1 MNVTRPWQRL
11 SLSWC
16 TLPLDLRGLAAMR
29 IIMGFC
35 IVYEQLGFFYW
46 RFEFLSDTGVCS
58 PLPRMSDSVQF
69 SFPSVIIYYA
79 FGKTAAVTVLL
90 LIHAAAAMSVA
101 LGFCTFRSCVLL
113 WILHRGRDQRI
124 QHLAYAADGV
134 SVTLCFWMMWLPV
147 GQRYSLD
154 ALTSTKQKSTSERD
168 RHRGPLTSYV
178 ILFFLIVMYGTAGY
192 YKIGNAWVDGTAAER
207 ALWGNMRRTFWMAKA
222 LASSKLFSKVFAL
235 MAVLLQRHCWP
246 LFLVPHGLA
255 RLLGIAL
262 FGAFH
267 ISLWVTMRIDLFQPY
282 SLAALVACFPSSAW
296 DMFDNF
302 VDRLTKAHWF
312 RGFVVITATAPTPV
326 EASPASAKTPTTPSI
341 KQARASLVGIVSFV
355 AVGTAAARVLKGLLV
370 GLQVFGIWSKACRD
384 LTTRGPTS
392 AGWPVYCSP
401 NYALAQPMQDLMT
414 AVPYVRDGLIA
425 LDKAIDFAGSYQ
437 KFSVFAPEPPPDHWW
452 VRIVGM
458 SNNGSQLDL
467 WVNGQPCFET
477 PTDGGTKQCGHP
489 RLPLWELPSRPTISE
504 RWHRVFESYSYKNEC
519 FDSFRAYLCNSWHS
533 RHDSAGPLGMPF
545 FRILFFSRPASS
557 GLDTATTR
565 NHPTVFGSCFG
576 NFNLLAQK
584 LTQPRD
590 YHIPELCDLD
600 AKVAHEMTGNA
611 WNLAM
616 PVCLARLRT

>member
-1 MNVTRPWQRL
+1 
-11 SLSWC
+11 
-16 TLPLDLRGLAAMR
+16 
-29 IIMGFC
+29 
-35 IVYEQLGFFYW
+35 
-46 RFEFLSDTGVCS
+46 
-58 PLPRMSDSVQF
+58 
-69 SFPSVIIYYA
+69 
-79 FGKTAAVTVLL
+79 
-90 LIHAAAAMSVA
+90 MSVA

-124 QHLAYAADGV
+124 QHLQYAGDGV
-134 SVTLCFWMMWLPV
+134 ATGLCFWMMWLPV

-154 ALTSTKQKSTSERD
+154 ALTSTTQRSTSERD
-168 RHRGPLTSYV
+168 RHRGPVTSYV

-207 ALWGNMRRTFWMAKA
+207 ALWGNMRRTFWIARA

-246 LFLVPHGLA
+246 LFLVPHSLA

-262 FGAFH
+262 FASFH
-267 ISLWVTMRIDLFQPY
+267 ISLWLTMRIDLFQPFC
-282 SLAALVACFPSSAW
+282 LAALVACFPSNAW
-296 DMFDNF
+296 DMFDTV
-302 VDRLTKAHWF
+302 VDKLTRTLSF
-312 RGFVVITATAPTPV
+312 RCPGVIMASAPMHV
-326 EASPASAKTPTTPSI
+326 KASPLAAEVPTTPSN
-341 KQARASLVGIVSFV
+341 KQARAGLVGIVSLV
-355 AVGTAAARVLKGLLV
+355 AAGTAAGRVLKGLLV
-370 GLQVFGIWSKACRD
+370 GLQVFGIWSKACSD
-384 LTTRGPTS
+384 LAAEGS
-392 AGWPVYCSP
+392 AGWPAYCSP
-401 NYALAQPMQDLMT
+401 NYALAQPLQDLQT
-414 AVPYVRDGLIA
+414 AVPHVRYLIFVVNEA
-425 LDKAIDFAGSYQ
+425 MHLAGSYQ
-437 KFSVFAPEPPPDHWW
+437 QFSIFAPEPPPDFWW

-467 WVNGQPCFET
+467 WVNGQPCFEA
-477 PTDGGTKQCGHP
+477 PTAGGTKYCGHP
-489 RLPLWELPSRPTISE
+489 RLPLLELPLRPSISQ
-504 RWHRVFESYSYKNEC
+504 RWHRIFASGSYRNEC

-533 RHDSAGPLGMPF
+533 RNNIAGPLGMPF